1 MNFFNFI
8 LINFLF
14 FTNITTIFSF
24 QYNNLFVK
32 HKKTSNLILFS
43 KKNQYNKITEFSK
56 LSRTNNIIPTL
67 FLSLSGGLI
76 MEPSLKLFQ
85 SSQFI
90 SSNFIII
97 IIMTLSMVLND
108 IFDIKLDKINNPSRP
123 LITGEITEKEAIG
136 ISILFVLIVNY
147 LTRTYLSTNL
157 KLITNLMLIGITIY
171 TPFLKK
177 ITLIKNIY
185 CALTISFCIFYTGLS
200 SVVNINYDNINYK
213 ILMITIRYIFF
224 GSLNNELLLD
234 IIDIKGDRKN
244 NIMTLPDL
252 FGKEFTLIIVNLLLY
267 YNIISNSIS
276 LFKIFNNEIIGL
288 IPIFI
293 FVPMIIKVNKIK
305 AQNYSITSINSFL
318 NYTTLSVLLIISYM
332 CVLTYKI
339 TFL

>member
-1 MNFFNFI
+1 
-8 LINFLF
+8 
-14 FTNITTIFSF
+14 
-24 QYNNLFVK
+24 
-32 HKKTSNLILFS
+32 
-43 KKNQYNKITEFSK
+43 
-56 LSRTNNIIPTL
+56 
-67 FLSLSGGLI
+67 
-76 MEPSLKLFQ
+76 
-85 SSQFI
+85 
-90 SSNFIII
+90 
-97 IIMTLSMVLND
+97 
-108 IFDIKLDKINNPSRP
+108 
-123 LITGEITEKEAIG
+123 
-136 ISILFVLIVNY
+136 
-147 LTRTYLSTNL
+147 
-157 KLITNLMLIGITIY
+157 MLIGITIY

-213 ILMITIRYIFF
+213 ILLITISYIFF

-244 NIMTLPDL
+244 NIMTLPVL
-252 FGKEFTLIIVNLLLY
+252 FGKEITLIIVNLLLY

-305 AQNYSITSINSFL
+305 EQNYSINSINSFL

-332 CVLTYKI
+332 CVLSYKI